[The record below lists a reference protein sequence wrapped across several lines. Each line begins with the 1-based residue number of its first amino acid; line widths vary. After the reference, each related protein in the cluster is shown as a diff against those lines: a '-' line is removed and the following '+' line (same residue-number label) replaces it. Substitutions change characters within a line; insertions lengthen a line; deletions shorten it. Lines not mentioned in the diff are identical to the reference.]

1 MQRRDQEL
9 QDGMIISEHM
19 FGFADDLD
27 NDNAFAVLNE
37 GSSVGPGLFGGVHH
51 HACNMQFSVEDFR
64 RAQEASSCV
73 LPFVSPFPFMNLL
86 HFLTSSVHAPELTV
100 I

>member
-1 MQRRDQEL
+1 MATL
-9 QDGMIISEHM
+9 THAALPFDGV
-19 FGFADDLD
+19 FGFGVEG
-27 NDNAFAVLNE
+27 FAE